1 MNREN
6 VNIALMFIGLVLLQ
20 VIVLNN
26 INFLGYINPFFYVVF
41 IFYYPFKKLDSVF
54 LILSFLLGL
63 SIDFFSNSGG
73 INAAATLLV
82 AYIRIPVV
90 KAVLGKQE
98 LDYSGFAFRKLK
110 FGNILAII
118 MIITFM
124 HHFVIFSLE
133 YFSFKNIDLIL
144 VNTLLTGIFTII
156 LILISFIFFTNR
168 HASY

>member
-6 VNIALMFIGLVLLQ
+6 VNIALMFAGLILLQ
-20 VIVLNN
+20 VVILNN

-41 IFYYPFKKLDSVF
+41 IFFYPFKKLDSAF

-73 INAAATLLV
+73 INAAATLFA

-90 KAVLGKQE
+90 KAVLGKTE
-98 LDYSGFAFRKLK
+98 LEFSGFSFRKLK
-110 FGNILAII
+110 FGKFLLIIVIL
-118 MIITFM
+118 TFL
-124 HHFVIFSLE
+124 HHFIIFSLE
-133 YFSFKNIDLIL
+133 YFNLKNIDLIL
-144 VNTLLTGIFTII
+144 LKTLLTGIFTII